1 MANTN
6 DIREQM
12 EVIASCGTCV
22 GKVDRIEGNT
32 IKLTKS
38 DPTAGGKH
46 HFIPATWIANVDD
59 KVHLKNT
66 SQEVFRE
73 WKTEPVK
80 A

>member
-32 IKLTKS
+32 IKLT
-38 DPTAGGKH
+38 
-46 HFIPATWIANVDD
+46 
-59 KVHLKNT
+59 
-66 SQEVFRE
+66 
-73 WKTEPVK
+73 
-80 A
+80 

>member
-1 MANTN
+1 MANNN
-6 DIREQM
+6 DIREHM

-22 GKVDRIEGNT
+22 GKVDRVEGST

-46 HFIPATWIANVDD
+46 HFIPANWVANVDD